1 MRRPRSRGAAKQT
14 RLREADEIRLLEA
27 WIDAGKPARGTRP
40 PPLSKSSSSPADTAA
55 AKRGAKGAGGVPSK
69 AAGEHPEYGACAR
82 FDELPLSNKT
92 KDGLR
97 KAGYTEMSEIQ
108 RAALPHALC
117 GRDVLGAAKTGS
129 GKTLAFVIPVLEKL
143 YRERWGPEDG
153 VGCIVLSPNKD
164 LAGQIF
170 NVFQK
175 VGKLH
180 GFSAACIVGNRKGL
194 DEEKAVINNMNIL
207 VCTPGRLLQHM
218 GETTNFDCSQIQQIL
233 VIDEADQVLDK
244 NFQEQVDNVVS
255 QLPKVRQTLLFSATQ
270 TKSVKDLA
278 RVSLKDPEYISVHE
292 EATTATPDTLE
303 QYAMIV
309 PLEQKLNMLWS
320 FIKRHLKSRILVFL
334 SSVKQVKFV
343 YEVFK
348 KLRPG
353 ISLRCMHGRMKYEV
367 QQAIV
372 AEFKEGHSVLFSTDI
387 FARGLDIEDVDWVVQ
402 VDCPENIALYIHRVG
417 RTARYNKRG
426 KALIFL
432 CPEEEKMLEKLKA
445 AESKIPIHIKKPNT
459 EQLQQISQNIASVLV
474 QYPNLQQLGKRAFVT
489 YLKSVY
495 LQSDKEVFD
504 LSRFSMENFAAY
516 AASLG
521 LPVTPKIRFVSHKK
535 NVPKKYMGDIDV
547 KRMKRSSK
555 PEVIEINPQAK
566 SNLIEDDGDYD
577 ILYPKEQ
584 QTDVNMADGLDD
596 VLYPKVSTADTNNE
610 PEKVTQLGNKSVK
623 KKKLK
628 INVHRPLGTRV
639 KFDDEGHTI
648 PPFASIAEEVGSGD
662 VIDKDKIS
670 QRYAEMLREMQEHD
684 KEDKLEHKRILREK
698 KLQKKLKLKRKRNE
712 EMDAGSENS
721 GSESDRDQR
730 TASKGKKRYF
740 NSDDEEGSK
749 DAAKDGDVL
758 AQQEALALKLLSK
771 MHS

>member
-1 MRRPRSRGAAKQT
+1 MRRPQFRVAAKQG

-27 WIDAGKPARGTRP
+27 WIDAGKPARGTKP
-40 PPLSKSSSSPADTAA
+40 PPLSKSSAA
-55 AKRGAKGAGGVPSK
+55 AQGKGKGGAPK
-69 AAGEHPEYGACAR
+69 AAGEYTEYGACTL
-82 FDELPLSNKT
+82 FDELPLSKKT

-97 KAGYTEMSEIQ
+97 KAGFKEMSEIQ

-129 GKTLAFVIPVLEKL
+129 GKTLAFVIPALEKL

-153 VGCIVLSPNKD
+153 PGCIVLSPNKD

-170 NVFQK
+170 DVFKK
-175 VGKLH
+175 VGKFH
-180 GFSAACIVGNRKGL
+180 GFSAGAIVGNRKGL
-194 DEEKAVINNMNIL
+194 DEEKAVITSLNIL

-218 GETTNFDCSQIQQIL
+218 SETTNFDCAQIQIL

-244 NFQEQVDNVVS
+244 KFQEQVDNVVS
-255 QLPKVRQTLLFSATQ
+255 QLPRVRQTLLFSATQ

-292 EATTATPDTLE
+292 EASTATPDNLE

-309 PLEQKLNMLWS
+309 PLDQKLNMLWS
-320 FIKRHLKSRILVFL
+320 FIKRHLDSRTLVFL

-353 ISLRCMHGRMKYEV
+353 IPLKCMHGRMKYEV

-372 AEFKEGHSVLFSTDI
+372 AEFKESKSVLFSTDI
-387 FARGLDIEDVDWVVQ
+387 FARGLDIENVDWVVQ

-426 KALIFL
+426 KALMFI
-432 CPEEEKMLEKLKA
+432 CPEEERMLEKLKA
-445 AESKIPIHIKKPNT
+445 TESKIPIYIKKPNT
-459 EQLQQISQNIASVLV
+459 EKLEQISQNIAAVLV
-474 QYPNLQQLGKRAFVT
+474 KFPNLQQLGKRAFVT

-504 LSRFSMENFAAY
+504 LSRFNMENFAAY

-521 LPVTPKIRFVSHKK
+521 LPVTPKIRFVRHKK
-535 NVPKKYMGDIDV
+535 NMPKKYMEDINV
-547 KRMKRSSK
+547 KQTKRSLK
-555 PEVIEINPQAK
+555 PEVIEINPQADG
-566 SNLIEDDGDYD
+566 NLIVDDEDDD
-577 ILYPKEQ
+577 ILYPKESK
-584 QTDVNMADGLDD
+584 TDVNMDDGLDI
-596 VLYPKVSTADTNNE
+596 LHPKESTADTNME
-610 PEKVTQLGNKSVK
+610 PEKVTKLGNKPLK

-639 KFDDEGHTI
+639 KFDDEGNTM
-648 PPFASIAEEVGSGD
+648 PPLASIAGEVATED
-662 VIDKDKIS
+662 VIDKEKIS
-670 QRYAEMLREMQEHD
+670 QRYAEMLRELQEHD

-712 EMDAGSENS
+712 EMDAGSEDS
-721 GSESDRDQR
+721 GSESDRDQNK
-730 TASKGKKRYF
+730 AGSKGKKRYF
-740 NSDDEEGSK
+740 NSDDEGE

-758 AQQEALALKLLSK
+758 AKQEALALRLLSQ
-771 MHS
+771 MHG

>member
-1 MRRPRSRGAAKQT
+1 MRRPQFRVAAKQG

-27 WIDAGKPARGTRP
+27 WIDAGKPARGTKP
-40 PPLSKSSSSPADTAA
+40 PPITKSASAA
-55 AKRGAKGAGGVPSK
+55 QGKGKGGAPK
-69 AAGEHPEYGACAR
+69 AAGEYTEYGACTL
-82 FDELPLSNKT
+82 FDELPLSKKT

-97 KAGYTEMSEIQ
+97 KAGFKEMSEIQ

-129 GKTLAFVIPVLEKL
+129 GKTLAFVIPALEKL

-153 VGCIVLSPNKD
+153 PGCIVLSPNKD

-170 NVFQK
+170 DVFKK
-175 VGKLH
+175 VGKFH
-180 GFSAACIVGNRKGL
+180 GFSAGAIVGNRKGL
-194 DEEKAVINNMNIL
+194 DEEKAVITSLNIL

-218 GETTNFDCSQIQQIL
+218 SETTNFDCAQIQIL

-244 NFQEQVDNVVS
+244 KFQEQVDNVVS
-255 QLPKVRQTLLFSATQ
+255 QLPRVRQTLLFSATQ

-292 EATTATPDTLE
+292 EASTATPDNLE

-309 PLEQKLNMLWS
+309 PIEQKLNMLWS
-320 FIKRHLKSRILVFL
+320 FIKRHIDSRTLVFL

-353 ISLRCMHGRMKYEV
+353 IPLKCMHGRMKYEV

-372 AEFKEGHSVLFSTDI
+372 AEFKESKSVLFSTDI
-387 FARGLDIEDVDWVVQ
+387 FARGLDIENVDWVVQ

-426 KALIFL
+426 KALMFI
-432 CPEEEKMLEKLKA
+432 CPEEERMLEKLKA
-445 AESKIPIHIKKPNT
+445 TESKIPIYIKKPNT
-459 EQLQQISQNIASVLV
+459 EKLEQISQNIAAVLV
-474 QYPNLQQLGKRAFVT
+474 KFPNLQQLGKRAFVT

-504 LSRFSMENFAAY
+504 LSRFNMENFASY

-521 LPVTPKIRFVSHKK
+521 LPVTPKIRFVRHKK
-535 NVPKKYMGDIDV
+535 NVPKKYMEDINV
-547 KRMKRSSK
+547 KQMKRSLK
-555 PEVIEINPQAK
+555 PEVIEINPRADG
-566 SNLIEDDGDYD
+566 NLIVDDEDDD
-577 ILYPKEQ
+577 ILYPKESKA
-584 QTDVNMADGLDD
+584 DVNMDDGLDD
-596 VLYPKVSTADTNNE
+596 ILYPKESTADTNTE
-610 PEKVTQLGNKSVK
+610 PEKVTQLGNKPIK

-639 KFDDEGHTI
+639 KFDDEGNTM
-648 PPFASIAEEVGSGD
+648 PPLASIAGEVATED
-662 VIDKDKIS
+662 VIDK
-670 QRYAEMLREMQEHD
+670 
-684 KEDKLEHKRILREK
+684 EK
-698 KLQKKLKLKRKRNE
+698 
-712 EMDAGSENS
+712 SS
-721 GSESDRDQR
+721 
-730 TASKGKKRYF
+730 F
-740 NSDDEEGSK
+740 IIF
-749 DAAKDGDVL
+749 
-758 AQQEALALKLLSK
+758 
-771 MHS
+771 

>member
-1 MRRPRSRGAAKQT
+1 MRRPRSRVAAKQT
-14 RLREADEIRLLEA
+14 RVREADEIRFLEA

-40 PPLSKSSSSPADTAA
+40 PPLSNSSSKDAI
-55 AKRGAKGAGGVPSK
+55 AKKGGKGAGGVGK
-69 AAGEHPEYGACAR
+69 AAGKYTEYGDCTR
-82 FDELPLSNKT
+82 FDELPLSKKT

-129 GKTLAFVIPVLEKL
+129 GKTLAFVIPALEKL

-170 NVFQK
+170 EVFQN
-175 VGKLH
+175 VGKFH
-180 GFSAACIVGNRKGL
+180 GFSGACIVGGRKGL
-194 DEEKAVINNMNIL
+194 DEEKASITGLNIL

-218 GETTNFDCSQIQQIL
+218 GETTNFDCSQIQIL

-244 NFQEQVDNVVS
+244 KFQQQVDDVVS

-278 RVSLKDPEYISVHE
+278 RVSLKDPEYIGVHA
-292 EATTATPDTLE
+292 EASTVTPDGLE
-303 QYAMIV
+303 QFAMIV

-320 FIKRHLKSRILVFL
+320 FIKRHLKSRTLVFL

-372 AEFKEGHSVLFSTDI
+372 AEFKEGNSVLFSTDI
-387 FARGLDIEDVDWVVQ
+387 FARGLDIKDVDWVVQ

-521 LPVTPKIRFVSHKK
+521 LPVTPKIRFVSHRK

-547 KRMKRSSK
+547 KQMKRSSK
-555 PEVIEINPQAK
+555 PEVIEINPQVK
-566 SNLIEDDGDYD
+566 NNLIEDDGDDDFLYRKEPKTNVNMD
-577 ILYPKEQ
+577 DGLDNILYPKE
-584 QTDVNMADGLDD
+584 
-596 VLYPKVSTADTNNE
+596 STADTNNE
-610 PEKVTQLGNKSVK
+610 PEKVTQLGNKSMK

-639 KFDDEGHTI
+639 KFDDEGNTI
-648 PPFASIAEEVGSGD
+648 PPLASIAEEVGSGD
-662 VIDKDKIS
+662 VIDKEKIS
-670 QRYAEMLREMQEHD
+670 QRYAEMLREMKEHD
-684 KEDKLEHKRILREK
+684 KEDKLEHKKILREK

-712 EMDAGSENS
+712 ELDAGSEDS
-721 GSESDRDQR
+721 GSESDRDQN
-730 TASKGKKRYF
+730 TASRGKKRYF
-740 NSDDEEGSK
+740 NSDDEGEDVS
-749 DAAKDGDVL
+749 KDGDVL

>member
-40 PPLSKSSSSPADTAA
+40 PPLSKSSSSPADAAA
-55 AKRGAKGAGGVPSK
+55 AKRGAKGAGGAPSK

-82 FDELPLSNKT
+82 FDELPLSKKT

-129 GKTLAFVIPVLEKL
+129 GKTLAFVIPALEKL

-218 GETTNFDCSQIQQIL
+218 GETTNFDCSQIQIL

-445 AESKIPIHIKKPNT
+445 AE
-459 EQLQQISQNIASVLV
+459 
-474 QYPNLQQLGKRAFVT
+474 
-489 YLKSVY
+489 
-495 LQSDKEVFD
+495 
-504 LSRFSMENFAAY
+504 
-516 AASLG
+516 
-521 LPVTPKIRFVSHKK
+521 
-535 NVPKKYMGDIDV
+535 
-547 KRMKRSSK
+547 
-555 PEVIEINPQAK
+555 
-566 SNLIEDDGDYD
+566 
-577 ILYPKEQ
+577 
-584 QTDVNMADGLDD
+584 
-596 VLYPKVSTADTNNE
+596 
-610 PEKVTQLGNKSVK
+610 
-623 KKKLK
+623 
-628 INVHRPLGTRV
+628 
-639 KFDDEGHTI
+639 
-648 PPFASIAEEVGSGD
+648 
-662 VIDKDKIS
+662 IS

-749 DAAKDGDVL
+749 DAAQDRDVL

>member
-40 PPLSKSSSSPADTAA
+40 PPLSKSSSSPADAAA

-82 FDELPLSNKT
+82 FDELPLSKKT

-97 KAGYTEMSEIQ
+97 KAGYTKMSEIQ

-129 GKTLAFVIPVLEKL
+129 GKTLAFVIPALEKL

-218 GETTNFDCSQIQQIL
+218 GETTNFDCSQIQIL

-445 AESKIPIHIKKPNT
+445 AE
-459 EQLQQISQNIASVLV
+459 
-474 QYPNLQQLGKRAFVT
+474 
-489 YLKSVY
+489 
-495 LQSDKEVFD
+495 
-504 LSRFSMENFAAY
+504 
-516 AASLG
+516 
-521 LPVTPKIRFVSHKK
+521 
-535 NVPKKYMGDIDV
+535 
-547 KRMKRSSK
+547 
-555 PEVIEINPQAK
+555 
-566 SNLIEDDGDYD
+566 
-577 ILYPKEQ
+577 
-584 QTDVNMADGLDD
+584 
-596 VLYPKVSTADTNNE
+596 
-610 PEKVTQLGNKSVK
+610 
-623 KKKLK
+623 
-628 INVHRPLGTRV
+628 
-639 KFDDEGHTI
+639 
-648 PPFASIAEEVGSGD
+648 
-662 VIDKDKIS
+662 IS
-670 QRYAEMLREMQEHD
+670 QRYAEILREMQEHD

>member
-129 GKTLAFVIPVLEKL
+129 GKTLAFVIPALEKL

-218 GETTNFDCSQIQQIL
+218 GETTNFDCSQIQIL

-445 AESKIPIHIKKPNT
+445 AESKIPIHIKKVSNNPFFYYT
-459 EQLQQISQNIASVLV
+459 CLV
-474 QYPNLQQLGKRAFVT
+474 EKNYFLRLMYV
-489 YLKSVY
+489 S
-495 LQSDKEVFD
+495 
-504 LSRFSMENFAAY
+504 
-516 AASLG
+516 SL
-521 LPVTPKIRFVSHKK
+521 
-535 NVPKKYMGDIDV
+535 
-547 KRMKRSSK
+547 
-555 PEVIEINPQAK
+555 
-566 SNLIEDDGDYD
+566 
-577 ILYPKEQ
+577 
-584 QTDVNMADGLDD
+584 
-596 VLYPKVSTADTNNE
+596 
-610 PEKVTQLGNKSVK
+610 
-623 KKKLK
+623 
-628 INVHRPLGTRV
+628 
-639 KFDDEGHTI
+639 
-648 PPFASIAEEVGSGD
+648 
-662 VIDKDKIS
+662 
-670 QRYAEMLREMQEHD
+670 
-684 KEDKLEHKRILREK
+684 
-698 KLQKKLKLKRKRNE
+698 
-712 EMDAGSENS
+712 
-721 GSESDRDQR
+721 
-730 TASKGKKRYF
+730 
-740 NSDDEEGSK
+740 
-749 DAAKDGDVL
+749 
-758 AQQEALALKLLSK
+758 
-771 MHS
+771 